1 MALFPGQMLREQ
13 LQLVAHETLQS
24 TPEEEADDFGRDAF
38 RVTDLSEYK
47 AGIQDSANGGAE
59 NPDDPRSGAAR
70 RRQAAEAAQDIY
82 DSYASFAY
90 HQEWLNS
97 SHDFGGVSM
106 TGAEISGLADRL
118 RKDPKYLAAMKDGL
132 AQRGFKTPEQ
142 QEAALNDFFFYERW
156 AGKSPQERAK
166 FGITDEALD
175 RAKNSAGTK
184 AVVETHKELI
194 GITPEVGT
202 RVEAGFEKD
211 ASTAVTLE
219 AAAYEAF
226 AEVDKDRKPTNQSPE
241 RSADVANGDPKEGA
255 AKPAAF
261 EAARMGDVEP
271 AAVRP
276 AVFKPDF

>member
-13 LQLVAHETLQS
+13 LQLVAHETFQS

-118 RKDPKYLAAMKDGL
+118 RKDPKYLAAIKDGL

-142 QEAALNDFFFYERW
+142 QAAAINDFMFYENWSKRT
-156 AGKSPQERAK
+156 PEERAK
-166 FGITDEALD
+166 FGVTDEALD

-184 AVVETHKELI
+184 AVVQTHKDLKGIAPEL
-194 GITPEVGT
+194 GT
-202 RVEAGFEKD
+202 RVDAGFEKD
-211 ASTAVTLE
+211 SDKAVTLE
-219 AAAYEAF
+219 AAAYKVF
-226 AEVDKDRKPTNQSPE
+226 AEVDKDRKPINQWSE
-241 RSADVANGDPKEGA
+241 RSADVAISDPMVEA
-255 AKPAAF
+255 AKPAAV
-261 EAARMGDVEP
+261 EAARLGDVEA

-276 AVFKPDF
+276 AAFKPDF

>member
-13 LQLVAHETLQS
+13 LQLVAHETFQS
-24 TPEEEADDFGRDAF
+24 TLEEEADDFGRDAF

-156 AGKSPQERAK
+156 AGKSPQERAQA
-166 FGITDEALD
+166 GVTDEALD
-175 RAKNSAGTK
+175 RAKNSAGVK
-184 AVVETHKELI
+184 ALVETHRELS
-194 GITPEVGT
+194 GITPEAGT
-202 RVEAGFEKD
+202 GVEAGLERSAD
-211 ASTAVTLE
+211 MAVGLE
-219 AAAYEAF
+219 GATYEAF
-226 AEVDKDRKPTNQSPE
+226 AEVDKDRKPMNPLPE
-241 RSADVANGDPKEGA
+241 TSADVARSDLKVEA
-255 AKPAAF
+255 AKSAAV
-261 EAARMGDVEP
+261 EATQASGVEP
-271 AAVRP
+271 SAIRP
-276 AVFKPDF
+276 TAFKPDF